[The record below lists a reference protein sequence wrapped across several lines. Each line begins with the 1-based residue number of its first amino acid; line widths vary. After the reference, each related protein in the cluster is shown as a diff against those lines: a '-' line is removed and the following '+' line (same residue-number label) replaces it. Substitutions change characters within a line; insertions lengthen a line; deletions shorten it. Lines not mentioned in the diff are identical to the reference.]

1 MKKED
6 NLVYDLKWYMLI
18 ILVIIYFGF
27 LIAGFLV
34 LVYVLCFYT
43 ADDKIMMWTVI
54 SSMGSSA
61 CMCSVQYI
69 KKLYKACIYGRI
81 NIIGQNRDLKVIG
94 NFVYFLARPLFSIVF
109 AVVLIFAIK
118 AGFIS
123 IFEVENF
130 ECNDRFLYICT
141 VISGGIGFSVGKVL
155 DYLEKMSIEN
165 IKKLKENSVDGK

>member
-43 ADDKIMMWTVI
+43 ADNMIMMWTVI

-61 CMCSVQYI
+61 CMCSVQANL
-69 KKLYKACIYGRI
+69 KK
-81 NIIGQNRDLKVIG
+81 
-94 NFVYFLARPLFSIVF
+94 
-109 AVVLIFAIK
+109 
-118 AGFIS
+118 
-123 IFEVENF
+123 
-130 ECNDRFLYICT
+130 
-141 VISGGIGFSVGKVL
+141 
-155 DYLEKMSIEN
+155 
-165 IKKLKENSVDGK
+165 